1 MIRNLIYI
9 YIFHFATDIQY
20 CLKESGCTNLK
31 TAECHLEIADWGIP
45 LLKVLPNKLD
55 LKKQLVFILKFRSG
69 AVISSVLDW
78 CYGLGRTEY
87 LMTYFVE
94 VQIQLSLRNLSCV
107 LRRTT
112 MLLKIRFRPFCAPTT
127 ELNTGIGDLSHRRG
141 GRQLYICCT
150 VVYSTFM
157 GDLSHTPIDTG
168 GHQLYIFAVQ
178 IVNSW
183 ATYPIKTGSRQL
195 YI

>member
-45 LLKVLPNKLD
+45 LLKVLPNKKD
-55 LKKQLVFILKFRSG
+55 LKKQLVVILKFRSG

-127 ELNTGIGDLSHRRG
+127 ELNTGIGDLSHRH
-141 GRQLYICCT
+141 GRPSAVYLLYSSI
-150 VVYSTFM
+150 
-157 GDLSHTPIDTG
+157 
-168 GHQLYIFAVQ
+168 
-178 IVNSW
+178 
-183 ATYPIKTGSRQL
+183 
-195 YI
+195 